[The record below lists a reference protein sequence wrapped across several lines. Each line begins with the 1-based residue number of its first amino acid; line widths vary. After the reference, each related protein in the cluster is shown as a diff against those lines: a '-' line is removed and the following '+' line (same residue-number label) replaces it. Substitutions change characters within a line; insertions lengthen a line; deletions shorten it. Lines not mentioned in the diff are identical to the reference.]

1 MSDNEAGTEA
11 PKKKK
16 KGGPG
21 RPWPKGVSGN
31 ASGGAHPVPPEL
43 RDWARA
49 TYPEA
54 LKRITELLQDPDGRV
69 ALKAAEVVLHRA
81 DRAGVVQALPP
92 APQSA
97 DERLRAAEE
106 HLLRLGLAGETAA
119 LRAYLAAN
127 DVRYSQREEQASTGS
142 VDALNFGPALD
153 SVDVSKASDE
163 DMQAELARRQAQS
176 LRT

>member
-1 MSDNEAGTEA
+1 MADTE
-11 PKKKK
+11 PKIK
-16 KGGPG
+16 KGRGPG
-21 RPWPKGVSGN
+21 KRFVAGQSGN
-31 ASGGAHPVPPEL
+31 PGGRPAVPPTL
-43 RDWARA
+43 REWCSL

-54 LKRITELLQDPDGRV
+54 LVRIRECLADPDGRV
-69 ALKAAEVVLHRA
+69 ALKAAEIILGRA
-81 DRAGVVQALPP
+81 TQAGVVQALPP

-97 DERLRAAEE
+97 EERLRAAEE

-127 DVRYSQREEQASTGS
+127 DARYSQREEQASTGS

-163 DMQAELARRQAQS
+163 DLAAELARRQSKAS
-176 LRT
+176 T